1 LPILNIPDPSLVLLI
16 GPSGAGKSTFAARH
30 FRPTEV
36 ISSDHCRAMLVD
48 DETDQSISGEAFSL
62 LRNIA
67 RARLRH
73 GRLTV
78 IDATNLQSRS
88 RRPFLR
94 MGKALQLPV
103 IALVF
108 NLTLEDCLRHNLAR
122 HNRQVPPEV
131 IEQHFIELQAARIR
145 IKREGYLRIYE
156 LSEEMVGD
164 LSIERNV
171 GSR

>member
-1 LPILNIPDPSLVLLI
+1 MPILNIPDPSLVLLI

-48 DETDQSISGEAFSL
+48 DETDQNVSGEAFAL

-94 MGKALQLPV
+94 MGHAIEIPV
-103 IALVF
+103 VAIVF

-122 HNRQVPPEV
+122 HHRQVPPEV
-131 IEQHFIELQAARIR
+131 IAQQFVDFQAARGR
-145 IKREGYLRIYE
+145 LMREGYLRIHE

-164 LSIERNV
+164 VTIERNI

>member
-1 LPILNIPDPSLVLLI
+1 LPIFTLPDPSLVLLV
-16 GPSGAGKSTFAARH
+16 GPSGAGKSTFAAKH
-30 FRPTEV
+30 FQPTEV

-48 DETDQSISGEAFSL
+48 DETDQNISGEAFSL

-94 MGKALQLPV
+94 MGKSLQIPV
-103 IALVF
+103 IAIVF
-108 NLTLEDCLRHNLAR
+108 NLTLETCLAHNLAR
-122 HNRQVPPEV
+122 DHRQVPPEV
-131 IEQHFIELQAARIR
+131 IEQQFIDLQSARLR
-145 IKREGYLRIYE
+145 LHREGYLRIYQ
-156 LSEEMVGD
+156 LNEETFSD
-164 LSIERNV
+164 LTIERNV

>member
-1 LPILNIPDPSLVLLI
+1 
-16 GPSGAGKSTFAARH
+16 
-30 FRPTEV
+30 
-36 ISSDHCRAMLVD
+36 MLVD
-48 DETDQSISGEAFSL
+48 DETDQNVSGEAFSL

-94 MGKALQLPV
+94 MGKSLDIPV
-103 IALVF
+103 IAIVF
-108 NLTLEDCLRHNLAR
+108 NLTLENCLAHNLAR
-122 HNRQVPPEV
+122 GHRQVPPEV
-131 IEQHFIELQAARIR
+131 IEQQFIDLQSERLR
-145 IKREGYLRIYE
+145 LHREGYLRIYK
-156 LSEEMVGD
+156 LHEEMVGNVT
-164 LSIERNV
+164 IERSI

>member
-1 LPILNIPDPSLVLLI
+1 
-16 GPSGAGKSTFAARH
+16 
-30 FRPTEV
+30 
-36 ISSDHCRAMLVD
+36 MLVD
-48 DETDQSISGEAFSL
+48 DETDQSVSGEAFSL

-103 IALVF
+103 IAIVF

-131 IEQHFIELQAARIR
+131 IEEQFIDLQSARLR
-145 IKREGYLRIYE
+145 LHREGYLRIYK
-156 LSEEMVGD
+156 LNEEVASD
-164 LSIERNV
+164 LMIERSI